1 MTASRIN
8 KADTPRTPP
17 PSCKRQLRVSQSWIR
32 NELSSMDMGLPKERM
47 FNLLDIAP
55 ADEANPSRHNAKL
68 SRH

>member
-17 PSCKRQLRVSQSWIR
+17 PSCNRQLRVSKVGSGMSYHR
-32 NELSSMDMGLPKERM
+32 LDMYLPKERM

-55 ADEANPSRHNAKL
+55 ADEANPSRCKAKS